1 MESTYEVVWPLGR
14 SVTEAFTPSSRLP
27 DLGGKTI
34 AQLSLGAFRADDMF
48 GRLREH
54 LSARFPDIKFVD
66 ASVFG
71 RIGGRYEAEVI
82 AALPDKL
89 RAHGVDAAICGTGA

>member
-14 SVTEAFTPSSRLP
+14 SVTEAFAPSSRLP
-27 DLGGKTI
+27 DLSGKTI
-34 AQLSLGAFRADDMF
+34 AQLSLGSFRSDDMF

-54 LSARFPDIKFVD
+54 MSTRFPDIKFVD

-71 RIGGRYEAEVI
+71 RIHGRDEFEVI

-89 RAHGVDAAICGTGA
+89 RAHGVDAAISAVGA